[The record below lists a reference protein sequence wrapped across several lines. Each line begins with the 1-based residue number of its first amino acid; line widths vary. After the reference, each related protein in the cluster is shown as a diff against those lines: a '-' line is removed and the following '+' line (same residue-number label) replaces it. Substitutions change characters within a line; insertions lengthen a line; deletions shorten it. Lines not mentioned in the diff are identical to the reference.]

1 MLLPHIPLDLQPQQV
16 AACLGVGN
24 KQPVEPRWLARVQE
38 MINLGKCLMQPAAVA
53 AHMQLA
59 PDGATLYRREASFN
73 LPWPGSYLENCS
85 TASVVT
91 VTVGETIEKEV
102 TGLFSQGLAADAVL
116 LDAVGTAA
124 VEEAAR
130 RVVRLLAGRQR
141 SKGLFPAPRLGPGY
155 RGLPMDCLPL
165 FLQMSG
171 AEQIAVACN
180 EYYQM
185 QPAKSLCF
193 MVGWCPRPTQKQV
206 KCQSCQMTN
215 CRMRQA
221 NAEGESEL
229 VF

>member
-1 MLLPHIPLDLQPQQV
+1 MLLPHIPLDLQLQQV
-16 AACLGVGN
+16 AASLGVGS
-24 KQPVEPRWLARVQE
+24 KQSIEQRWLTRLQE
-38 MINLGKCLMQPAAVA
+38 MINLGKCLLQPAAVA
-53 AHMQLA
+53 AQVQLS
-59 PDGATLYRREASFN
+59 PDGATLYHREGLFY
-73 LPWPGSYLENCS
+73 LPCLAPYLAECS

-91 VTVGETIEKEV
+91 VTVGETIAREV
-102 TGLFSQGLAADAVL
+102 TNLFSQGLAANAVL

-130 RVVRLLAGRQR
+130 RAVRLLAGRQR

-193 MVGWCPRPTQKQV
+193 MVGWRPRPTQEQI
-206 KCQSCQMTN
+206 KCQSCQMIN

-221 NAEGESEL
+221 NAEGES
-229 VF
+229 